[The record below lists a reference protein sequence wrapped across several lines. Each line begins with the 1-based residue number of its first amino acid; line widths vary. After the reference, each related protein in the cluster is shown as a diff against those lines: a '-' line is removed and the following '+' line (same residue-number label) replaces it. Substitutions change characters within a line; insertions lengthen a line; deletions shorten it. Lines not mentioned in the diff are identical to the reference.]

1 MGPASE
7 QVIRTVRIFPVWLRP
22 AAECRG
28 LRHRGANPALLQ
40 FAALAPDQF
49 AITAQVETQ
58 NWNIV
63 PDQDSGSSGTRCGIE
78 LDLRPGMG
86 FFAEQKNENVV
97 ETGNGPFL

>member
-1 MGPASE
+1 MAQTPRCSSSP
-7 QVIRTVRIFPVWLRP
+7 R
-22 AAECRG
+22 
-28 LRHRGANPALLQ
+28 LLQ
-40 FAALAPDQF
+40 ISLR
-49 AITAQVETQ
+49 ITAQVETQ

-63 PDQDSGSSGTRCGIE
+63 LDQDSGSSGTRCGIE